1 MLKAILFDLDGTL
14 LDTIAD
20 IAAALNRTL
29 DTSFTPEEC
38 KRFVGNG
45 LMNTLKTALEKVG
58 RADASAPELFAGFV
72 ENYRQHPIEH
82 TKPYPGIMELLGR
95 MQRRGIGLGVYSN
108 KEQDL
113 AGEIVARCLPG
124 IRFDM
129 VVGMHGGYEPKPSSQ
144 AVVAFCDKVACSMD
158 ELLYVGDSEVDY
170 RTSLNAGVRTVILTW
185 GMRPRKSLEESGIPE
200 FMLVDD
206 MDGLRAAIDGF
217 GKD

>member
-20 IAAALNRTL
+20 IDAALNRTL
-29 DTSFTPEEC
+29 GTSFTPEEC

-45 LMNTLKTALEKVG
+45 LMNALKTALEKAG
-58 RADASAPELFAGFV
+58 RTDASAPELFARFV
-72 ENYRQHPIEH
+72 ENYRQHPVEH

-124 IRFDM
+124 VRFDM

-144 AVVAFCDKVACSMD
+144 AVVAFCDKVGCSMD

-170 RTSLNAGVRTVILTW
+170 RTGLNAGVRTVILTW
-185 GMRPRKSLEESGIPE
+185 GMRPRAELEASGIPKGI
-200 FMLVDD
+200 LVDD
-206 MDGLRAAIDGF
+206 MDGLERCIEGF
-217 GKD
+217 